1 MILIYQD
8 YCNHTTTKGNVVHW
22 VSLKRA
28 RRYFRAM
35 RARIAS
41 QRASLADGIAET
53 KCRSRASRVAS
64 IGYLVNTVL
73 IASVI
78 GVSACKQAVSPAPPP
93 VPEVVVTNVIQQDV
107 PVFSDWVGTTEGF
120 VNAQIHPK
128 ISGYLLKQNYK
139 DGDHVRAGQ
148 LLFQIDDREY
158 RAALDQ
164 AQADL
169 AQKQAD
175 YKRNAQDLARYIP
188 LYQQQ
193 VISKQDFDHVNQ
205 NTRASLAVAQSAQA
219 AVETAKL
226 NEQWT
231 QVNSPIEGIA
241 GIAKAQVGD
250 LVSPTVLLTTVS
262 QLDPIK
268 VTFPISEREY
278 LHFASRIRSH
288 EEHGVTA
295 TEPTLAMV
303 LADGKTYKY
312 PGHFYV
318 ANRQI
323 NAATGTITIQGV
335 FPNPDDLL
343 RPGMYAK
350 IRAATDVRK
359 DALLVPQGAVLETQG
374 QYQVAVVGADNRVSL
389 RMVKTGKQVGDLRII
404 EDGLAPGDRVITEGL
419 QKVSDGMEVKPRVV
433 PAAAASGAALPNA
446 TPAAT
451 GGSSAKAAGT

>member
-1 MILIYQD
+1 MVAIECLAVLAFAI
-8 YCNHTTTKGNVVHW
+8 G
-22 VSLKRA
+22 
-28 RRYFRAM
+28 
-35 RARIAS
+35 AS
-41 QRASLADGIAET
+41 G
-53 KCRSRASRVAS
+53 
-64 IGYLVNTVL
+64 
-73 IASVI
+73 
-78 GVSACKQAVSPAPPP
+78 CKQAAPVMPPP
-93 VPEVVVTNVIQQDV
+93 VPEVVVTDVIKKDV

-120 VNAQIHPK
+120 VNAEIHPK

-139 DGDHVRAGQ
+139 DGDHVHAGQ

-175 YKRNAQDLARYIP
+175 YRKNAQDLARYIP

-193 VISKQDFDHVNQ
+193 VISKQEFDHVNQ
-205 NTRASLAVAQSAQA
+205 NTRASAAVAQSAQA

-278 LHFASRIRSH
+278 LHFASRIRRH
-288 EEHGVTA
+288 EEHGVSP
-295 TEPTLAMV
+295 TEPVLSMV

-312 PGHFYV
+312 PGNFYV

-323 NAATGTITIQGV
+323 NASTGTITIQGV

-374 QYQVAVVGADNRVSL
+374 QYQVAVVGDDNKVSL

-404 EDGLAPGDRVITEGL
+404 DEGLAPGDRVISEGL
-419 QKVSDGMEVKPRVV
+419 QKVSDGMEVKPRLAPAETA
-433 PAAAASGAALPNA
+433 PAAGASSFSGTPSPIS

-451 GGSSAKAAGT
+451 PSGQR